1 MLYQFLADAVLLAH
15 LAVVVFVAGGLAA
28 IVMGNLR
35 GWRWVSGFRFRFAH
49 LATTAFIAVQASLG
63 RACPLT
69 TLESWLRTRAGATGY
84 DRGLVEDWVR
94 AILFHEAPG
103 WAFALAYTAFGLLV
117 VAAWWR
123 FPPGGRHDEGRRGD

>member
-1 MLYQFLADAVLLAH
+1 MPYQFLADAVLLAH
-15 LAVVVFVAGGLAA
+15 LAVVVFVVGGLAA

-35 GWRWVSGFRFRFAH
+35 GWRWVNGLRFRFAH
-49 LATTAFIAVQASLG
+49 LAAIAFIAVQEWLG
-63 RACPLT
+63 QSCPLT

-123 FPPGGRHDEGRRGD
+123 FPPGGRPEGQRNCD